1 MSSAD
6 DNNAISVMQ
15 GWRAMHKLLTCQV
28 SFHLHRQH
36 RPTLGG
42 SECQTSSPP
51 MQAAAHFA
59 GPTPRTSQ
67 ASEMLRL
74 WQSSK
79 RQLAGQQRLKTSKST
94 KTLPKATRIS
104 KQL

>member
-1 MSSAD
+1 
-6 DNNAISVMQ
+6 
-15 GWRAMHKLLTCQV
+15 MHKLLTCQV

-79 RQLAGQQRLKTSKST
+79 RQLLVSRDLNFKIDKNASQGHPDQQ
-94 KTLPKATRIS
+94 ATVT
-104 KQL
+104 